1 MLKFD
6 PTFTAGNVLTAAA
19 MVVAIMVY
27 VVDLRRDVLDLKEEM
42 AIIKPVV
49 MKTEKTV
56 AVLADIIQRRQVGD
70 LGR

>member
-1 MLKFD
+1 
-6 PTFTAGNVLTAAA
+6 
-19 MVVAIMVY
+19 MVVAILVY
-27 VVDLRRDVLDLKEEM
+27 VVDLRRDVLELKEEM

>member
-6 PTFTAGNVLTAAA
+6 ATFTAGNVLTAAA
-19 MVVAIMVY
+19 MVVAILVY

-42 AIIKPVV
+42 ATIKPVV

-56 AVLADIIQRRQVGD
+56 AVLADTLQRRQVGD